1 MARRSSALFPDITM
15 PASLLDFL
23 ASGLLQSGWVGLF
36 VYFLVVTQLTI
47 FSVTLYLHRS
57 QAHRG
62 VDFHPVLAHFF
73 RFWTWLTTSMI
84 TREWAAIHRK
94 HHAKCETEDD
104 PHSPMH
110 KGIGNV
116 LWKGGDM
123 YREARLDRASIE
135 QYGKGCPDDWI
146 ERHLYTPHATMGPVA
161 MLLVNFVLFG
171 AWGVAIWAVQMA
183 WIPFWAA
190 GVINGLGHWWG
201 YRNFETTDTATN
213 LTPWGVWIGGE
224 ELHNNHHA
232 FPSSAKFALRKWE
245 FDIGWVAIKLLESVK
260 LAKVLR
266 VAPTLDLRPN
276 IHVPDAETLKALVA
290 HRFQAMTDYQRNVL
304 KPALREEAAAAGAKL
319 RALLPRKLRKG
330 MVDDGRWLKPDARA
344 QLQAWIA
351 SKPRIQTLIEYRA
364 RLSEVLESRSH
375 DAGEKLKRLQA
386 WCAEAE
392 ASGVRALQDYA
403 ARLRGY
409 ALVPA

>member
-171 AWGVAIWAVQMA
+171 AWGVAIWAIQMA

-245 FDIGWVAIKLLESVK
+245 FDIGWAAIKLLESVK

-276 IHVPDAETLKALVA
+276 IHVPDGETLKALVA

-351 SKPRIQTLIEYRA
+351 SKPRIQTLVEYRA
-364 RLSEVLESRSH
+364 RLAEVLESRSH
-375 DAGEKLKRLQA
+375 DASDKLKRLQA

>member
-1 MARRSSALFPDITM
+1 M
-15 PASLLDFL
+15 PAPFLEFL
-23 ASGLLQSGWVGLF
+23 AGGLLQSGWAGLLGW
-36 VYFLVVTQLTI
+36 FLVVTQLTI

-94 HHAKCETEDD
+94 HHARCETEDD

-110 KGIGNV
+110 KGIHNV
-116 LWKGGDM
+116 LWKGADM
-123 YREARLDRASIE
+123 YREARLRREDIE

-146 ERHLYTPHATMGPVA
+146 ERRLYTPHANLGPVL
-161 MLLVNFVLFG
+161 MLLVDFVLFG
-171 AWGVAIWAVQMA
+171 AWGVAIWALQMA

-201 YRNFETTDTATN
+201 YRNFETSDTATN
-213 LTPWGVWIGGE
+213 LTPWGVWVGGE

-232 FPSSAKFALRKWE
+232 FPSSAKFALRRFE
-245 FDIGWVAIKLLESVK
+245 FDIGWAAIKLLESVR

-266 VAPTLDLRPN
+266 VAPSLDVRPN
-276 IHVPDAETLKALVA
+276 IAMPDAETLKALVA
-290 HRFQAMTDYQRNVL
+290 HRFLAMTEYQRKVL
-304 KPALREEAAAAGAKL
+304 KPALREEAAAAGARL

-330 MVDDGRWLKPDARA
+330 MVDDGRWLKPDARE

-351 SKPRIQTLIEYRA
+351 SRPRIQTLVEYRA
-364 RLSEVLESRSH
+364 RLNEVLESRGH
-375 DAGEKLKRLQA
+375 DAADKLKRLQA

-409 ALVPA
+409 ALVQA